1 MKIFANNSLWKKIVI
16 ILLVIFSISFIEP
29 IPVNAITGGKLM
41 EPICDLLV
49 GICDG
54 IIKVAHNTI
63 IHQDTTLIRVNL
75 NTTIEDVIRIAI
87 TVFAF
92 ILAFVALA
100 IVTGGVSAVV
110 GAVSAAVTAGAVTA
124 GTLAGAAASAAV
136 SGIIANIIPIIVGSV
151 IVGVAAYS
159 SGGFTDEVAL
169 PLYSISPDKI
179 FSNAIELFDVNFFN
193 PNSVEYQYQWAHK
206 VNFDERYVELTAEE
220 KQEIQG
226 VDFDKRNRC
235 NRRNEKL

>member
-29 IPVNAITGGKLM
+29 IPVNASIGGKLM

-63 IHQDTTLIRVNL
+63 IHQETTLIRVNL
-75 NTTIEDVIRIAI
+75 NTTAEDILRVAI

-92 ILAFVALA
+92 VLAFVALA

-124 GTLAGAAASAAV
+124 GTLAGAAV